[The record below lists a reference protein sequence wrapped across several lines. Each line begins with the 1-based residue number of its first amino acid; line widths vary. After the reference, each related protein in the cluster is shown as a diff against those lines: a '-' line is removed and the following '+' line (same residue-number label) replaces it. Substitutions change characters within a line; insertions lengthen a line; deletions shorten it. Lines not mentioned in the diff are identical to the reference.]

1 MDEIF
6 LILLAVIAFI
16 LTLTVILS
24 KLSEYIAGRRNTYIP
39 PERQFGNYGEDIA
52 SEVIQSVIR
61 EGDYIY
67 RNIEV
72 EYDGNFAEFDNII
85 VNQYGVFIIEVKS
98 YKGWLVGDE
107 NDYYWK
113 KLKTTEA
120 GNTYE
125 KTVDNPIKKVK
136 RQIHILAKHLESF
149 GTRVWIKGYVI
160 ILFSDNLPESD
171 LILRSY
177 DDIDMAI
184 HTFDRKMLSQ
194 ITIDSVRKIIEQ
206 ERTL

>member
-6 LILLAVIAFI
+6 LILLAVIAVI

-24 KLSEYIAGRRNTYIP
+24 KLSEYIVRKRNTYIP
-39 PERQFGNYGEDIA
+39 PERQFGNYGEDKA
-52 SEVIQSVIR
+52 SEFIQSVMR

-72 EYDGNFAEFDNII
+72 EYDGNSAEFDNII

-98 YKGWLVGDE
+98 YKGWLVGDK

-113 KLKTTEA
+113 KYKTTEA

-136 RQIHILAKHLESF
+136 RQIHILAKYLESC
-149 GTRVWIKGYVI
+149 GTRVWIKGYVL
-160 ILFSDNLPESD
+160 ILYSDNLPESD
-171 LILRSY
+171 LILGSSE
-177 DDIDMAI
+177 DINRAI
-184 HTFDRKMLSQ
+184 HTFDRKKLSQ
-194 ITIDSVRKIIEQ
+194 KTVDSVRKIIEQ
-206 ERTL
+206 ESTL